1 MQSSYDGHVDLTI
14 EEGDAA
20 SDQLVD
26 HISLKVYPEVR
37 VQPTDNSIDLSTD
50 KETVA
55 REVKNPELRPYDSR
69 PHEDKARRNIAYFLV
84 SILAV
89 VIVGEMLMFALI
101 DSKNLSELKDFFSII
116 MGPLVAL
123 VSAATGFYFAG
134 KK

>member
-1 MQSSYDGHVDLTI
+1 MQSSNDGHVDLTI

-26 HISLKVYPEVR
+26 HLSLKAYLGSR
-37 VQPTDNSIDLSTD
+37 TQQTSNSIDLSTD
-50 KETVA
+50 QETAA

-69 PHEDKARRNIAYFLV
+69 PHEDKARRNIAYFLIG
-84 SILAV
+84 ILAI
-89 VIVGEMLMFALI
+89 VIVGEMMMFALI
-101 DSKNLSELKDFFSII
+101 DSKNLGELKDFFSII
-116 MGPLVAL
+116 MGPLIAL